1 MGQVSLFSFFNPD
14 VSKLQ
19 FVCAEV
25 PVYKHASGH
34 RDHVFTTAC
43 LEIQHALPHASV
55 STGLSLAFTGLRGIT
70 FYNCLY
76 YFIWWCENDQFHLAG
91 DTKGVLSHLIVS
103 NWQHDSTKMPP
114 HISPWCNVL
123 TLYMG
128 AFEWDSHII
137 LLKQI
142 WKG

>member
-1 MGQVSLFSFFNPD
+1 MAVKDACSERSAISKTERKHHRGQTLLTIPSTKWDRSLFFSFFNPD

-55 STGLSLAFTGLRGIT
+55 STGLSLAFTGLRGNT

-76 YFIWWCENDQFHLAG
+76 YF
-91 DTKGVLSHLIVS
+91 
-103 NWQHDSTKMPP
+103 
-114 HISPWCNVL
+114 
-123 TLYMG
+123 
-128 AFEWDSHII
+128 
-137 LLKQI
+137 
-142 WKG
+142 